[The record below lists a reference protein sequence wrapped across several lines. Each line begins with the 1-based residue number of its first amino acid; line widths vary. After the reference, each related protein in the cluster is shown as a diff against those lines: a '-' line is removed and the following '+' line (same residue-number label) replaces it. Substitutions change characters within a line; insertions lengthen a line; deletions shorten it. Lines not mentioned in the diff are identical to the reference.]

1 MCDHENDC
9 MDWSDEDYFLCKV
22 LDIYTSFALFP
33 PGSLGSLR
41 DLAELLVPFFPRCNA
56 FAQTNSTSLA
66 TFAQTPCAENEF
78 HCVEG
83 DRYQAS

>member
-22 LDIYTSFALFP
+22 SAGFPHCSQKSFWVAFFSIFDGKCNELF
-33 PGSLGSLR
+33 S
-41 DLAELLVPFFPRCNA
+41 
-56 FAQTNSTSLA
+56 QTNTTGLE

-78 HCVEG
+78 HCVKG
-83 DRYQAS
+83 DRYQISKNCG